1 MPLDLGTNIR
11 WALGIVFFVLAAS
24 TLTTLV
30 LPMFRRDIA
39 VAETR
44 DRLHAWW
51 IMAGVFTIAAFS
63 PTLISLGLF
72 ALISYLALKEYF
84 TLLPMRRVDRTL
96 LFFTY
101 LANPIQYIW
110 VGLGWYVMFIVFI
123 PVIMFVFLPI
133 HLLLTGKPSGF
144 MRSASTLHWGLMATV
159 FSLSHAAY
167 LLRLPRGDTAVLEGA
182 GLLIFLVGLTEFN
195 TVLQFW
201 WGRAMPQSKIAP
213 RINPA
218 KTWGGLAG
226 GVLSTI
232 VIAMLAAPYLT
243 PLSPVQAFW
252 AGLLIALAGFL
263 GDLTISALKRDLR
276 IRQTGHYIPGHGGVL
291 DRVDGLSYTAPVF
304 FHYLNFFLYS

>member
-1 MPLDLGTNIR
+1 MSEVLSTNIR
-11 WALGIVFFVLAAS
+11 WALGVIFFILMVSSLA
-24 TLTTLV
+24 V
-30 LPMFRRDIA
+30 VILPMVRRG
-39 VAETR
+39 VSMTETR
-44 DRLHAWW
+44 DRVHAWW
-51 IMAGVFTIAAFS
+51 IMAAVFTLAAFS

-101 LANPIQYIW
+101 LANPVQYLW
-110 VGLGWYVMFIVFI
+110 VGLGWFGMFIVFI

-144 MRSASTLHWGLMATV
+144 IRSAGTLHWGLMATV

-167 LLRLPRGDTAVLEGA
+167 LLRLPEGPQARSEAA
-182 GLLIFLVGLTEFN
+182 GLLIFLVALTEFN
-195 TVLQFW
+195 TVLQYW
-201 WGRAMPQSKIAP
+201 WGRAMPQIKMAP

-226 GVLSTI
+226 GVMSTV
-232 VIAMLAAPYLT
+232 VIAMLAAPHLT
-243 PLSPVQAFW
+243 PLSTAGAFW
-252 AGLLIALAGFL
+252 AGLLIAVAGFL

-291 DRVDGLSYTAPVF
+291 DRVDALSYTAPVF
-304 FHYLNFFLYS
+304 FHYLKFFIY